1 MWRWLGIELHNVS
14 KGGDA
19 LVRWFQHIDVVE
31 NESNTTSL
39 FQTFI
44 HNNQKWIYILSKSIF
59 KHSDA
64 IACVFA

>member
-14 KGGDA
+14 KGGDT

-31 NESNTTSL
+31 NESNITSL

-44 HNNQKWIYILSKSIF
+44 HNNQKWIYIIL
-59 KHSDA
+59 
-64 IACVFA
+64 